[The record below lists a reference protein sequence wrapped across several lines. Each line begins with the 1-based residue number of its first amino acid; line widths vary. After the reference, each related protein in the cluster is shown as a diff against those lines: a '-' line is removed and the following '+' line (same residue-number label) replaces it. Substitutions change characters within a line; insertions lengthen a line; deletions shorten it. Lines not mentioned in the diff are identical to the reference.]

1 MDKTQDKT
9 SSPGGS
15 RQQPYHHGDLHN
27 ALMTAAEAELIE
39 KGVEGFTLRGCAKR
53 AGVSHAAPAHHFR
66 DATGLLTA
74 LAADGFR
81 RFVAALQRRRAA
93 APADPNSR
101 LAASGLAYV
110 DFATANPA
118 LFRLM
123 FSSQRPDF
131 SDAALQEA
139 AAAAFNDLVACVAAI
154 RGRDPRADKAAM
166 VDVLAAWA
174 TVHGLAD
181 LLMSQR
187 AAAFQQM
194 PADERDR
201 TLEDI
206 IRRSVP

>member
-9 SSPGGS
+9 SSPGRR

-27 ALMTAAEAELIE
+27 ALMAAAEAELID

-53 AGVSHAAPAHHFR
+53 AGVSHAAPAHHFG
-66 DATGLLTA
+66 DAPGLLTA

-93 APADPNSR
+93 APNDPKAQ

-139 AAAAFNDLVACVAAI
+139 ASAAFDDLVLCVAAI

-181 LLMSQR
+181 LVMSER
-187 AAAFQQM
+187 AAAFQRM

-201 TLEDI
+201 ALEDI
-206 IRRSVP
+206 IRRAVP